1 MYTRSAELRF
11 CCGLFATTMPSMRV
25 LAVQP
30 HSAAISRSQCQNCG
44 SSRNDVWWPWM
55 HTRLGLIR
63 PGIRNL
69 TRRGDGSR
77 ATASV
82 TYLFV
87 WRSDLSVG
95 VRERGSLAQRST
107 CRHVLSGYR
116 VR

>member
-1 MYTRSAELRF
+1 MYVRNAELKF

-44 SSRNDVWWPWM
+44 SSRNDVWWPWI

-69 TRRGDGSR
+69 TTARRRR
-77 ATASV
+77 A
-82 TYLFV
+82 
-87 WRSDLSVG
+87 
-95 VRERGSLAQRST
+95 RGGT
-107 CRHVLSGYR
+107 INI
-116 VR
+116 